1 MMIVV
6 ELLIVAL
13 ILAAE
18 EIETHEKQ
26 PAPAPVPAK
35 QQRPVAW
42 REEEEAA
49 PVAVIEREE
58 IEMRELSY
66 AELEHP
72 RTPSFPACAKRI
84 RI

>member
-1 MMIVV
+1 MM
-6 ELLIVAL
+6 IVAL
-13 ILAAE
+13 ILVAE
-18 EIETHEKQ
+18 EIEKQ

-42 REEEEAA
+42 REEEA